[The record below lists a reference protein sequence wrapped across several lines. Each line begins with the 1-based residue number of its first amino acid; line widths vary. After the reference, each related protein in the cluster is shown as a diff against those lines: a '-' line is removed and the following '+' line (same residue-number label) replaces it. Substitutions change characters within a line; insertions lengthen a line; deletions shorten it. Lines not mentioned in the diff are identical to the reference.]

1 MRHTYDDSAV
11 LSTFEHP
18 MSAPRADREMSRFM
32 NDLSGAIKRAPT
44 PYFRN
49 FLGAMWVES
58 SYDHSLAKWGS
69 LFAIAPNSSAF
80 FPQWIR
86 ANFPSKRWMFAQVS
100 PNHAS
105 QNVGDV
111 KVFLTTSLRICPS
124 LSAE

>member
-1 MRHTYDDSAV
+1 MRHTYDDSAF

-18 MSAPRADREMSRFM
+18 MSVPRADREMSRFI

-44 PYFRN
+44 PYFRS

-58 SYDHSLAKWGS
+58 SYDHSLAQWGS
-69 LFAIAPNSSAF
+69 LFATAQSSRAF

-86 ANFPSKRWMFAQVS
+86 ANVPSKRWMLAQVS

-111 KVFLTTSLRICPS
+111 KGFLSISLRTCPS